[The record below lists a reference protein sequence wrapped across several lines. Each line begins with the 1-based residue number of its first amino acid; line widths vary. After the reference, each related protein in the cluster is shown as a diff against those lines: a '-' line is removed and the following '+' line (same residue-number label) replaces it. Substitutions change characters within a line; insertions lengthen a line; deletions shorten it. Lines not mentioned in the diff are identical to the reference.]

1 MTDPTKQMTAWNEA
15 AVEAAMHYARAGL
28 STAEQLLRLN
38 LDAARAALE
47 QNSKA
52 TRDLLAVSDPQDLM
66 AVRTRLAETNMQQA
80 AAYANSV
87 YGLVSETQ
95 ASLAKMFEEGIAR
108 FQKDVA
114 DSAEKLGKS
123 APGGEIQAAAIK
135 STLAASSAMMESLQ
149 QATRQFAAL
158 SEATMKAATEQM
170 VRGASSTSKK

>member
-15 AVEAAMHYARAGL
+15 AVEAAMNYARAGL

-52 TRDLLAVSDPQDLM
+52 TRDLLAVNDPQQL
-66 AVRTRLAETNMQQA
+66 VTLRTRLAEANMQQA

-95 ASLAKMFEEGIAR
+95 AALSKMFEEGVTR
-108 FQKDVA
+108 FSKDVA
-114 DSAEKLGKS
+114 ESAERLGKS
-123 APGGEIQAAAIK
+123 APGGDIQAAAVK
-135 STLAASSAMMESLQ
+135 STIAATSAMMESLN

-170 VRGASSTSKK
+170 VRGAAKK

>member
-15 AVEAAMHYARAGL
+15 AVEAAMNYARAGL

-38 LDAARAALE
+38 LDAARSALE

-52 TRDLLAVSDPQDLM
+52 TRDLLSVTDPQELM
-66 AVRTRLAETNMQQA
+66 TLRTRLAETNMQQA

-95 ASLAKMFEEGIAR
+95 SALAKMFEDGVAR
-108 FQKDVA
+108 FSRDVA
-114 DSAEKLGKS
+114 ESSEKLGKS
-123 APGGEIQAAAIK
+123 APGGDMQAAAVK
-135 STLAASSAMMESLQ
+135 STLAATSAMMESLN

-170 VRGASSTSKK
+170 VRGASKK

>member
-1 MTDPTKQMTAWNEA
+1 MN
-15 AVEAAMHYARAGL
+15 YARAGL

-38 LDAARAALE
+38 LDAARSALE

-52 TRDLLAVSDPQDLM
+52 TRDLLSVTDPQELM
-66 AVRTRLAETNMQQA
+66 TLRTRLAETNMQQA

-95 ASLAKMFEEGIAR
+95 SALAKMFEDGVAR
-108 FQKDVA
+108 FSRDVA
-114 DSAEKLGKS
+114 ESSEKLGKS
-123 APGGEIQAAAIK
+123 APGGDMQAAAVK
-135 STLAASSAMMESLQ
+135 STLAATSAMMESLN

-170 VRGASSTSKK
+170 VRGASKK

>member
-15 AVEAAMHYARAGL
+15 AVEAAMNYARAGL

-52 TRDLLAVSDPQDLM
+52 TRDLLAVSDPQEL
-66 AVRTRLAETNMQQA
+66 VTLRTRLAEANMQQA

-95 ASLAKMFEEGIAR
+95 AALSRMFEEGVAR
-108 FQKDVA
+108 FSKDVA
-114 DSAEKLGKS
+114 ESTERLGKG
-123 APGGEIQAAAIK
+123 APGADIQAAAVK
-135 STLAASSAMMESLQ
+135 STIAATSAMMESLN

-170 VRGASSTSKK
+170 VRGAAKK